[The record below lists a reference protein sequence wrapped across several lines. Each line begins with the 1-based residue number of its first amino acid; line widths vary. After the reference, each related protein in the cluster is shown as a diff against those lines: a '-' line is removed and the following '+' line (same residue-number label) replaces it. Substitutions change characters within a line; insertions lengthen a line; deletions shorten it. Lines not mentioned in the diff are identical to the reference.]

1 MSESNPLPSDNP
13 LSISAS
19 NPSRRDFIK
28 SSASSVGAVAAVTVA
43 DTQVTPAAT
52 PVEKI
57 RIGFIGPG
65 GRGFG
70 AHVKRLTKL
79 QLEGEPIEL
88 VAVCD
93 VYNEH
98 RDRAA
103 NYIEKQTGK
112 APSKHEDYLEMFAK
126 ADLDAVV
133 IGTPD
138 HWHAKQTIDAL
149 NEGLHVYCEKPRTK
163 TAENAIEVRST
174 RGREGKEGRAR
185 VGQVE

>member
-1 MSESNPLPSDNP
+1 MKRTVT
-13 LSISAS
+13 SA
-19 NPSRRDFIK
+19 
-28 SSASSVGAVAAVTVA
+28 GAVAAVTVS
-43 DTQVTPAAT
+43 DTQQTPAAT
-52 PVEKI
+52 PVDKI

-79 QLEGEPIEL
+79 QVEGEPIEL

-103 NYIEKQTGK
+103 SYIEKQTGK

-126 ADLDAVV
+126 AKLDAVV
-133 IGTPD
+133 ILSLIHISEP
-138 HWHAKQTIDAL
+138 
-149 NEGLHVYCEKPRTK
+149 
-163 TAENAIEVRST
+163 T
-174 RGREGKEGRAR
+174 RPY
-185 VGQVE
+185 